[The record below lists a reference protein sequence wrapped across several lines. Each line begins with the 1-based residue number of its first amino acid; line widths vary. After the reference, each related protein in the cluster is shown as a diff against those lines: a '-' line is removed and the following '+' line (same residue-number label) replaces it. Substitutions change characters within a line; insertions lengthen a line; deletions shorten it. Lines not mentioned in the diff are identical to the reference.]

1 VEIPNPKDIPR
12 KFEQT
17 RTNTDEYQHCSQD
30 PKHNLF
36 CDTRLGHSLLIR
48 ARSGPQYYRRF
59 EQEDFSPILA
69 LNMCRVLGKIL
80 GLSFCETWMLKN
92 TRALVLKAV
101 NRNATLNEKHR
112 AFCELVNAFQ
122 DMAYAYA
129 YVRLGDFSL
138 AEDVAQEAFLSAWR
152 NLGQLR
158 EPDAFPGWL
167 KRILHTECNRLT
179 RKKRVQTTLL
189 DDAAHV
195 ASACQHP
202 QTTIERNE
210 LRKSIL
216 KDIKSLPVHEQTVFV
231 LFYIHECSQADIGS
245 FLGVPLTTVTK
256 RLYSARVRLRGMVK
270 SLTADLTQHRPSRNQ
285 DFAEQVK
292 AGIFDEYAGQ
302 YRFALRPDL
311 IVTIKR
317 ERDRLIS
324 EGGGQTHEL
333 FATDVSRNQLRA
345 KEFDGLG
352 SFYRDATGRI
362 SHFIYYE
369 FGTEMGRAEKIA

>member
-1 VEIPNPKDIPR
+1 
-12 KFEQT
+12 
-17 RTNTDEYQHCSQD
+17 
-30 PKHNLF
+30 
-36 CDTRLGHSLLIR
+36 
-48 ARSGPQYYRRF
+48 
-59 EQEDFSPILA
+59 
-69 LNMCRVLGKIL
+69 
-80 GLSFCETWMLKN
+80 MLTK

-101 NRNATLNEKHR
+101 NPKAMLNERHR
-112 AFCELVNAFQ
+112 AFCELVRAFQ

-129 YVRLGDFSL
+129 YVRLGDFAL

-167 KRILHTECNRLT
+167 KRILLTECNRLT
-179 RKKRVQTTLL
+179 RKKRVPTTLL
-189 DDAAHV
+189 DDAANIP
-195 ASACQHP
+195 SACQHP
-202 QTTIERNE
+202 QIMIERTE
-210 LRKSIL
+210 LRKSIF
-216 KDIKSLPVHEQTVFV
+216 KDIKRLPLNEQTVFL
-231 LFYIHECSQADIGS
+231 LFYIHEYSQADIGA
-245 FLGVPLTTVTK
+245 FLGVPQTTVTK

-270 SLTADLTQHRPSRNQ
+270 RLTADLTEHRLSRNQ

-324 EGGGQTHEL
+324 HGGGQTHEL
-333 FATDVSRNQLRA
+333 FATDVSQNQLLA
-345 KEFDGLG
+345 KEFDGMG
-352 SFYRDATGRI
+352 SFFRDATGRI